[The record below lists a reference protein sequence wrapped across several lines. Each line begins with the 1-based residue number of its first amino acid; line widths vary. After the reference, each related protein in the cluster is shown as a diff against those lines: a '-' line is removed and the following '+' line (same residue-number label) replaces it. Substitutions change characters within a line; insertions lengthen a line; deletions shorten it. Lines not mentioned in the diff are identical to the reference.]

1 MITEDGR
8 ELYLVNSDYDWS
20 TCTNEWLIKNVYPFV
35 NQAPAYLKM
44 SKTAIAA
51 NIISFLNPNLKT
63 DIKLYRIL
71 FCI

>member
-35 NQAPAYLKM
+35 NQVPAYLKM
-44 SKTAIAA
+44 SKSDIAA

-71 FCI
+71 FGI